1 MTSNISSEIKC
12 KKGRNYLQESFDTMN
27 NALKFPNRTSYV
39 SFVVYRQ
46 NVDIWVYSKPFKYRP
61 KA

>member
-46 NVDIWVYSKPFKYRP
+46 NVDIWLYS
-61 KA
+61 